1 MKKLNL
7 LYIFCCFSLM
17 TQAQIQEENFDA
29 TTLPSGW
36 SVNNDTACSWKFGH
50 TENLP
55 FMNPTAPVKLTSG
68 SVIFNDNKC
77 GAFVNNKLE
86 LEGPEVDLSATG
98 VFKAAIEIVYNHQAF
113 VTSGNFMV
121 DVWDGEDWQNVL
133 TVSDDSPAKGSTDVA
148 TTSTI
153 DVSDYINS
161 AFKVRF
167 VYDDE
172 NTRTYGVAIDNYKL
186 INTAAGAGGFVYYPN
201 PVNDDL
207 NIRARENISII
218 NVYNAIGQL
227 VMSRRPSEIA
237 TKLEMGTLASGMYVV
252 QLEAGTLKENF
263 KVFKK

>member
-1 MKKLNL
+1 M
-7 LYIFCCFSLM
+7 M
-17 TQAQIQEENFDA
+17 TQAQIQEENFNA
-29 TTLPSGW
+29 TSLPSGW
-36 SVNNDTACSWKFGH
+36 SVNNSNACSWKFGY
-50 TENLP
+50 TNNLP
-55 FMNPTAPVKLTSG
+55 FMNPTTPVKLGSG

-77 GAFVNNKLE
+77 GAFKNNVLK
-86 LEGPEVDLSATG
+86 LEGPEVDLLTEG
-98 VFKAAIEIVYNHQAF
+98 VFKAAVEIVFNHQAF
-113 VTSGNFMV
+113 VNSGNFMV
-121 DVWDGEDWQNVL
+121 DVWDGDEWQNVL
-133 TVSDDSPAKGSTDVA
+133 TVSEDSPAKGSNEVA

-153 DVSDYINS
+153 DVSDHINN

-186 INTAAGAGGFVYYPN
+186 INTAAGSGGFVYYPN

-227 VMSRRPSEIA
+227 VMSKRPSELA
-237 TKLEMGTLASGMYVV
+237 TKLEMGTLASGMYLV

-263 KVFKK
+263 KVYKK